1 MKGKALILLLVFSL
15 LLGILPS
22 GAFAIVPSTQNSDLQ
37 SDWPLP
43 PEKSFEY
50 VERVKKVQIQYLGKT
65 EKTLE
70 LAVQFQ
76 STVSPIGLDSFDLR
90 IDPRLAPYVE
100 SIGGQS
106 TQYFGFETN
115 VEFKNMDT
123 ASNIGNAYFK
133 NVYRAQLTG
142 AAGLFTGIPW
152 GAEVYTAKVIIKLN
166 TLVKDLPQDLF
177 YTFQSRVVGTDD
189 SGAVKR
195 IDKATMD
202 SATYARFDDEI
213 LTEGKSRWLKRNS
226 TATMEYESG
235 GSQAQ
240 NTSISNGRKELPFGQ
255 GVMRIKYFIYPA
267 MLITDSYNAVI
278 DQYKH
283 YSFMAVLDPEIVKLI
298 PDGAEITVAAVRRA
312 GTSYNFLKLP
322 KDRIKEVV
330 SSDGKTQHQLRISV
344 YGDEKMNNMDKS
356 KRSGYDPLVTNH
368 NMYIPADANGSMPT
382 YVQLEIPIDEKKAE
396 QNFNYSQYNVQMY
409 YYNKMGRMVVNSKT
423 QTFTNAAL
431 TAQTPSVLNG
441 TAMLY
446 SDEVRGNTNDPGSTV
461 YMVMNPKLDDNEKG
475 IPGTGTLIGK
485 TITSANNFVIKTFAD
500 ENGNTKKFVEIINSA
515 TNEFFKEG
523 EKIYLFQASPGRMMS
538 KGEPVKLQAL
548 ETFKP
553 KIDPVYTGN
562 KVRLNWM
569 DVFDKDANV
578 ITGSVQKHDT
588 TSDIRVKINI
598 WRNSALLD
606 EGTENESIQ
615 GGSVIPDGKIDWV
628 WASAYENKDGSPK
641 DKAQNGQTN
650 PFVVNRDG
658 SFSYI
663 KRASGDARVRI
674 GDIVEVIAQEKD
686 TKESKPAY
694 FKIAEAVPENTSRTP
709 RADVVY
715 ATLPDANDVEN
726 ALANKVNEKMTLYLD
741 GSAKYRVEAY
751 RGEEKL
757 GEIPETRSR
766 EGASVAGYNET
777 KNTIDIPKAW
787 GLRPGDVLKIYQK
800 EAKLSSVWKEESLPA
815 TIFVAQHPDEYMA
828 YTMYVHLEG
837 VQGTEKDGAVEKIV
851 VTRKNQP
858 YPADTTSAILNY
870 IQAKG
875 PELPL
880 PNRLIDFL
888 ESARG
893 TAYHYTFN
901 KDASTPFIYSLKK
914 DYAAFWDTFNKAQN
928 LQSANEAA
936 YAGNEVHLYFGRKA
950 ADWVKFSILS
960 GEHGAFDLAQ
970 MGLEKPASA
979 DVTASVNEIAIGG
992 ILKNV
997 DTWGKVKTDKG
1008 LPESNT
1014 FTPVANPGYMFSY
1027 FDDGN
1032 GMAYVFNDD
1041 NTFAGNASIEAKYD
1055 VDKDQFFGYEIRY
1068 IYMDDEEEKLVPGKD
1083 PIKGQGN
1090 VEQVVPVNQD
1100 AVEGFVVAA
1109 DQPKSFKVA
1118 YIEQDSQNNKV
1129 GGSAEPA
1136 IRQVVKILYTA
1147 NKTDKPVILAPVYNT
1162 AETIKGTAEPYAT
1175 VEVYIVDKDGKIE
1188 NAQPIKT
1195 GADKNGEWYV
1205 PVNGLIVDKEVVAV
1219 AQAPNKSKS
1228 GEARELVQKDVNTFT
1243 GTVTVTP
1250 EVRDGERVISG
1261 QVTLNDIQGVTK
1273 PELKGSI
1280 IIAKKAGVEIG
1291 RTVLLTDGSFH
1302 IAKVSEV
1309 FKAGDVFT
1317 LEVQPPRSEL
1327 IQGEFTVAVNADRL
1341 NKAVTDGEEVLSDS
1355 GKYNADDVETLKKLV
1370 EAAKEVQKN
1379 TDKTAENQKA
1389 HDNAAAAIE
1398 EQLKKMGVNT
1408 APVIVAEDKTVVVGS
1423 TWNNDIALEG
1433 VTVVDDNDKDLKAT
1447 VKEDHVNI
1455 AAVGNYEV
1463 TYSAVDKSGKAAA
1476 DKTITVRVVEANKDA
1491 LKQVIKDGDFIKTT
1505 DVYRDA
1511 PQEAKDAL
1519 DQAIEAGKAVRDNVN
1534 ATEQKVADATKAI
1547 NDALSKLYNSQE
1559 KSTPPTVN
1567 SIKNNDTE
1575 ITGTAAPNATVY
1587 VKSKDGSTTFS
1598 AKAGQEGNFTVTIPP
1613 AEAGKTYVITAQE
1626 AGKNESDPVEKTVG
1640 LNTEKLEKAIE
1651 TAKPIVDKGLNEES
1665 PIEKELKDAYD
1676 NANTVLENAKKEP
1689 AEAAQKDVDDAT
1701 KRLEDALKTKADKDA
1716 AKDAVDKAKGNPTDE
1731 NIKDAQDKIDKL
1743 PDGKDKNDLQ
1753 DELREINKTR
1763 DLTINDLT
1771 NGAKEVTGTAPA
1783 GSRIEV
1789 KLPNGTSAFGVA
1801 TPEGTYTVTVP
1812 ALSGGDTITVIAKD
1826 GNKAPVEKT
1835 ATVKTDV
1842 TDLKTAIE
1850 EGENAAAGLDPNT
1863 QDKEDKEL
1871 LDAIKAGK
1879 DLLDESGNAKPG
1891 VNQQQAD
1898 DAAKAI
1904 RDAIKAKEESDNAT
1918 KSKEKN
1924 IQDLKDAI
1932 GRGEKFLKENEANDM
1947 MDQKYKDDVK
1957 KAVDEAKKDLG
1968 LLEDNDPTND
1978 PDQPKINKDI
1988 KDIDEAIAKAKNTM
2002 DEPVVDPIKNGANTV
2017 TGTTTSGAKVEV
2029 TLPNGNTI
2037 TTTAGDDGSFTVS
2050 TGEPLVSGEKV
2061 VVKVTDP
2068 AGKLD
2073 PATKEVTVGLNTDEL
2088 QKSVDKAT
2096 HVVEKGLDPASN
2108 TDKAL
2113 QDAYDEAKDVLE
2125 KAGKDPSIDQAAI
2138 DKAKKDLDD
2147 ALAEKEKFEDAKSA
2161 VDKAKQNPSEESIKN
2176 AQDKIDAMK
2185 DGADKDKLQKELDKT
2200 KLGEAI
2206 KKGEEKLKDD
2216 TLDPKSKKDLTNAV
2230 GEAKKDLEKLNDGD
2244 PSNDPAKDKVNE
2256 DVKNIE
2262 DLVAGAKNK
2271 TANPII
2277 DPMKKGATTI
2287 SGTAEDGATV
2297 TIKVG
2302 EEVVATVVARG
2313 GNYTT
2318 TVDPLEEGAVV
2329 TVQAVLA
2336 PKTPSNEVT
2345 VTVGVDPSGLNQA
2358 IKDGETAL
2366 DKHPNDPKTPADEK
2380 LEQAIEDG
2388 KKLVNES
2395 GNAKDG
2401 VTQDQLDKAEKGIRD
2416 AIAEKEATDA
2426 VNDLE
2431 KKQKDDDP
2439 TNDPTEEEIKDAQ
2452 DKIDKVPGSTNPEDS
2467 DFNETKKNLQ
2477 EKLDSVE
2484 NLELLKHYVEKA
2496 KDRLGKEDISAKPA
2510 EIVNE
2515 LTQSK
2520 NAGQTIIDAKG
2531 KGSTAA
2537 QIKEAVE
2544 RIIKALEEIEKEFAT
2559 VSVSAVRA
2567 GDEAIFV
2574 KTLPAPARVRVFIN
2588 GELVKEFYTSPVGDG
2603 LLPLDKAL
2611 ESTDVIRVEVHAE
2624 GYLDNATNPR
2634 VN

>member
-1 MKGKALILLLVFSL
+1 MKRKALILLLVFSL

-22 GAFAIVPSTQNSDLQ
+22 EAFAKGLSTQNSDLQ

-195 IDKATMD
+195 IDKATTD

-213 LTEGKSRWLKRNS
+213 LTVGKSRWLKRNS

-322 KDRIKEVV
+322 KDRIQKVV

-344 YGDEKMNNMDKS
+344 YGDEKMNNMDKP
-356 KRSGYDPLVTNH
+356 KQSGYDDLVTNH

-382 YVQLEIPIDEKKAE
+382 YVQLEIPIDETKAE

-409 YYNKMGRMVVNSKT
+409 YYNKIGRMVVNSKT

-446 SDEVRGNTNDPGSTV
+446 SDEVKGNTNDAGSTV
-461 YMVMNPKLDDNEKG
+461 YLVINPQTDENGKG

-485 TITSANNFVIKTFAD
+485 TVTSANDFVVKTFPD
-500 ENGNTKKFVEIINSA
+500 ENEKHRKFVEIINPK
-515 TNEFFKEG
+515 TGEFFKEG
-523 EKIYLFQASPGRMMS
+523 EKVYLFQASPGRMMS
-538 KGEPVKLQAL
+538 KGEPVTLQAL
-548 ETFKP
+548 QTFQP

-562 KVRLNWM
+562 KVLVNSI
-569 DVFDKDANV
+569 DVISDVANI

-598 WRNSALLD
+598 YRNAALLD
-606 EGTENESIQ
+606 EGTENERIQ
-615 GGSVIPDGKIDWV
+615 GGSPIRDGEIDWV
-628 WASAYENKDGSPK
+628 WASAYENKDGTPK
-641 DKAQNGQTN
+641 DKAQNGRTN

-663 KRASGDARVRI
+663 KIASRREARVRV

-694 FKIAEAVPENTSRTP
+694 FKITEAVPENTSRTP

-751 RGEEKL
+751 RGEKRL
-757 GEIPETRSR
+757 GEIPETESR
-766 EGASVAGYNET
+766 EGMHLAGYNET
-777 KNTIDIPKAW
+777 KNTIEIPKAW

-800 EAKLSSVWKEESLPA
+800 EAKAIGHKNESLPA
-815 TIFVAQHPDEYMA
+815 TVFVAQHPDEYMA

-914 DYAAFWDTFNKAQN
+914 DYAAFWDTFNTSQN
-928 LQSANEAA
+928 LQTANEAA

-970 MGLEKPASA
+970 MGLENPASA

-1008 LPESNT
+1008 LPESDT

-1055 VDKDQFFGYEIRY
+1055 VDKNQFFGYEIRY
-1068 IYMDDEEEKLVPGKD
+1068 IYMDGEEEKLVPGKD

-1090 VEQVVPVNQD
+1090 VEQVIPVNQD

-1129 GGSAEPA
+1129 VGSAEPA

-1147 NKTDKPVILAPVYNT
+1147 NKTENPVILAPVYNT
-1162 AETIKGTAEPYAT
+1162 AETIKGKAEPYAT

-1205 PVNGLIVDKEVVAV
+1205 PVNGLIADKEVVAV

-1309 FKAGDVFT
+1309 FKAGDIFT

-1341 NKAVTDGEEVLSDS
+1341 DKAVTDGEEVLSDS

-1389 HDNAAAAIE
+1389 HDDAAEAIE

-1423 TWNNDIALEG
+1423 NWNDDIALEG

-1447 VKEDHVNI
+1447 VKEDHVKI
-1455 AAVGNYEV
+1455 AAVGDYEV

-1476 DKTITVRVVEANKDA
+1476 DKTINVYVVEANKEA
-1491 LKQVIKDGDFIKTT
+1491 LKQALKDGEFIKTT

-1519 DQAIEAGKAVRDNVN
+1519 DQALENGKNVRDNKN
-1534 ATEQKVADATKAI
+1534 ATEAEVAEATKAI

-1559 KSTPPTVN
+1559 KSAQPTVN
-1567 SIKNNDTE
+1567 SIKNSDTE
-1575 ITGTAAPNATVY
+1575 ITGTAASNATVY

-1598 AKAGQEGNFTVTIPP
+1598 AKAGQDGNFTVTIPP

-1626 AGKNESDPVEKTVG
+1626 AGKNESDSVEKTVG

-1651 TAKPIVDKGLNEES
+1651 TAKPIVDKGLNEETS
-1665 PIEKELKDAYD
+1665 PIDKELKNAYE
-1676 NANTVLENAKKEP
+1676 NAKTVLENAKKEP
-1689 AEAAQKDVDDAT
+1689 AETTQKDVDDAT

-1716 AKDAVDKAKGNPTDE
+1716 AKEAVDKAKGDPTDE
-1731 NIKDAQDKIDKL
+1731 NIKDAKDKIDKL
-1743 PDGKDKNDLQ
+1743 PDGEDKNKLQ
-1753 DELREINKTR
+1753 EELEKINKTG

-1783 GSRIEV
+1783 GSKIEV
-1789 KLPNGTSAFGVA
+1789 KLPNGTSAFGKA

-1842 TDLKTAIE
+1842 TDLKAAIGEGEKAMEKANEPKTEEDKALEAAIE
-1850 EGENAAAGLDPNT
+1850 
-1863 QDKEDKEL
+1863 K
-1871 LDAIKAGK
+1871 GK
-1879 DLLDESGNAKPG
+1879 DLLEDPTNPESPAKPG
-1891 VNQQQAD
+1891 VTQKQAD

-1932 GRGEKFLKENEANDM
+1932 GRGEKFLTENEANDM
-1947 MDQKYKDDVK
+1947 MDKKYKDDVQE
-1957 KAVDEAKKDLG
+1957 AVNEAKKDLG
-1968 LLEDNDPTND
+1968 FLEDNDPSND

-1988 KDIDEAIAKAKNTM
+1988 KDIDDAIAKAKNTM
-2002 DEPVVDPIKNGANTV
+2002 DEPTVDPIKNGANTV

-2029 TLPNGNTI
+2029 TLPNGNTV

-2050 TGEPLVSGEKV
+2050 TGEPLVSGETV

-2068 AGKLD
+2068 AGEKD

-2096 HVVEKGLDPASN
+2096 NVVETGLDPTSN
-2108 TDKAL
+2108 TDEAL
-2113 QDAYDEAKDVLE
+2113 QDAYDKAKDVLD
-2125 KAGKDPSIDQAAI
+2125 KAGKDPTIDQAAI

-2161 VDKAKQNPSEESIKN
+2161 VEAAKENPSKESIKN

-2185 DGADKDKLQKELDKT
+2185 DGADKDKLQKELDKV
-2200 KLGEAI
+2200 KLEDAI
-2206 KKGEEKLKDD
+2206 KRGEEKLKDD
-2216 TLDPKSKKDLTNAV
+2216 TLDPKSKEDLTNAV
-2230 GEAKKDLEKLNDGD
+2230 GEAKDILEKLNNND
-2244 PSNDPAKDKVNE
+2244 PSEDLTKDKVNE
-2256 DVKNIE
+2256 VVKNIE
-2262 DLVAGAKNK
+2262 DLIDGAKNK
-2271 TANPII
+2271 TA
-2277 DPMKKGATTI
+2277 DPTIKDLKKGDVTI
-2287 SGTAEDGATV
+2287 EGTAEPKSKV
-2297 TIKVG
+2297 EIKVNDD
-2302 EEVVATVVARG
+2302 VVATVVTG
-2313 GNYTT
+2313 DDGNYKATIDT
-2318 TVDPLEEGAVV
+2318 LLKDKDKVVVVAQTEG
-2329 TVQAVLA
+2329 
-2336 PKTPSNEVT
+2336 KTPSNPVEKV
-2345 VTVGVDPSGLNQA
+2345 VGVYKGDLKDA
-2358 IKDGETAL
+2358 IDDGNKLLETN
-2366 DKHPNDPKTPADEK
+2366 PNNPETNSD
-2380 LEQAIEDG
+2380 
-2388 KKLVNES
+2388 KKLKDAITEGEKVYKDP
-2395 GNAKDG
+2395 NA
-2401 VTQDQLDKAEKGIRD
+2401 TQENVDETTKKIRD
-2416 AIAEKEATDA
+2416 AMDQKEAEDA
-2426 VNDLE
+2426 VKELE
-2431 KKQKDDDP
+2431 DKQKAGEKITP
-2439 TNDPTEEEIKDAQ
+2439 EKVKDAQ
-2452 DKIDKVPGSTNPEDS
+2452 DKIDNLPGQIIDPDAPDYNKD
-2467 DFNETKKNLQ
+2467 KKDLQ

-2484 NLELLKHYVEKA
+2484 NLELLKHYVEQA
-2496 KDRLGKEDISAKPA
+2496 NVRLGQEDIGTKPA

-2515 LTQSK
+2515 LTESK

-2531 KGSTAA
+2531 EGSTAA
-2537 QIKEAVE
+2537 QIEKAVD
-2544 RIIKALEEIEKEFAT
+2544 RIIKALEEIDKEFARVRVT
-2559 VSVSAVRA
+2559 SLRA
-2567 GDEAIFV
+2567 GDKAIFV
-2574 KTLPAPARVRVFIN
+2574 KTLPASARVRVFIN
-2588 GELVKEFYTSPVGDG
+2588 GELVKDFYTSPVGDG

-2611 ESTDVIRVEVHAE
+2611 ASSDIVRVEVQAD
-2624 GYLDNATNPR
+2624 GYLDNAIYPR